1 MSCKLLCL
9 LTKEKPRARK
19 ALRKVTDLKKKK
31 KKKTMIDKHETTA
44 KSV

>member
-1 MSCKLLCL
+1 MSCKLLRL

-31 KKKTMIDKHETTA
+31 NKTMIDKHETTA
-44 KSV
+44 NSV

>member
-9 LTKEKPRARK
+9 LTKEKPGARK
-19 ALRKVTDLKKKK
+19 ALRKVTDLKKKIN
-31 KKKTMIDKHETTA
+31 KTTIDKHETTA

>member
-19 ALRKVTDLKKKK
+19 ALRKVTDLKEK